1 MVKKNSP
8 CKRDNEYIISLLWWV
23 RVPLLLCLRSELP
36 RPVFPAGPQPRAA
49 TPCVPCQAFSH
60 TGKPINQQAIR
71 RDALRVFQSPTAPVP
86 PNSSLSP
93 KKYYMG
99 VVEGYAFILNP
110 ESGSLPAP
118 PPHVIHHSS
127 KPLITTQ
134 QPTPTPV
141 FFFFVLPLEARPR
154 PLLGWAPRGRLLPR
168 ISWQEHNI
176 FDFAV
181 LLLCFACATLS
192 QYSAS
197 LATWSYWRQQY
208 MVNHLVL
215 SNSFNIKSPQWRNI
229 RLRLFWPRRPCRLSG
244 SDVIV
249 FDNVSCFDEHSY
261 VNVEGCAGLRSR
273 TSRTF
278 VIELQQNAAS
288 ETCGWS

>member
-1 MVKKNSP
+1 MGACP
-8 CKRDNEYIISLLWWV
+8 AP
-23 RVPLLLCLRSELP
+23 PL
-36 RPVFPAGPQPRAA
+36 PAQRAA
-49 TPCVPCQAFSH
+49 TSSVPCRASTASSH
-60 TGKPINQQAIR
+60 ALCSLPGLFPYRETNQ
-71 RDALRVFQSPTAPVP
+71 PTSNPTRCP
-86 PNSSLSP
+86 SSVSIPYCACTTKLILIT

-141 FFFFVLPLEARPR
+141 FFFLFYRLKRGRGPFWVEL
-154 PLLGWAPRGRLLPR
+154 PRGRLLPR